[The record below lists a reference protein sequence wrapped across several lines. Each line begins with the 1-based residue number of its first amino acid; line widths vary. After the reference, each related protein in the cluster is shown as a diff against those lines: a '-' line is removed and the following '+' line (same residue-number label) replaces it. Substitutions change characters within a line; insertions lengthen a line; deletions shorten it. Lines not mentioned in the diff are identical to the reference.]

1 MSLKPVAAIM
11 AQIRRREVEGLTA
24 AAMRV
29 GEQAD
34 KNAPKDTRGLVQSRR
49 IEVDAGKRRA
59 EISYGKGLDDPR
71 AVINHEKTEI
81 HHDTGEAKYL
91 ERAMAQ
97 ELPNVRRLL
106 ASTIKKTTG

>member
-1 MSLKPVAAIM
+1 MDADAGDAEL
-11 AQIRRREVEGLTA
+11 
-24 AAMRV
+24 V
-29 GEQAD
+29 GEQGN

-81 HHDTGEAKYL
+81 HHDNGGAKYL
-91 ERAMAQ
+91 ERALAS
-97 ELPNVRRLL
+97 ELPKVRK
-106 ASTIKKTTG
+106 AIVAKIKKVTR